1 VSTLLLNRSEPER
14 VLVVAAH
21 PDDVDFGVA
30 GTVAAWTDAGLTVA
44 YRIATS
50 GDAGG
55 FDDTPRHLMPEIRQA
70 EQKAAAAAVGVK
82 DVAFL
87 GYPDGRVQVSLEL
100 RRDIAREIRLLRPD
114 RVVLPSPER
123 NWSRLPASHPDHMAV
138 GEATLCAV
146 YPDARNPFAFPELA
160 DLPPW
165 SVPEVWVMAS
175 PHSDIYVDITET
187 FERKLAALRA
197 HVSQTARLPDLAG
210 MMRDRARA
218 VAQAGGL
225 GEGRLAEAFQVVPIP
240 V

>member
-1 VSTLLLNRSEPER
+1 VTNPQPQAPQR

-21 PDDVDFGVA
+21 PDDVDFGAA
-30 GTVAAWTDAGLTVA
+30 GTIATWTDAGLTVA

-70 EQKAAAAAVGVK
+70 EQKAAAAEVGVK

-87 GYPDGRVQVSLEL
+87 GYPDGRVQVTLEL
-100 RRDIAREIRLLRPD
+100 RRDIAHEIRLLRPD
-114 RVVLPSPER
+114 RVLLPSPQR
-123 NWSRLPASHPDHMAV
+123 NWVRLPASHPDHLAV
-138 GEATLCAV
+138 GEAALCAV
-146 YPDARNPFAFPELA
+146 YPDARNPFAFDELA

-165 SVPEVWVMAS
+165 SVPEVWIMAS
-175 PHSDIYVDITET
+175 PDSDVYVDITET

-197 HVSQTARLPDLAG
+197 HTSQTAHLTDLAEVL
-210 MMRDRARA
+210 RERARA
-218 VAQAGGL
+218 TAQAGGL
-225 GEGRLAEAFQVVPIP
+225 GEGRLAEAFRVVRVP